1 MLIYALPVR
10 LQGDGSGHDRQ
21 HAVTKREPSVTSRHW
36 IYLSLG
42 VAVLAV
48 GALVV
53 VAVIYPTTRWRM
65 DLFPGNPPDEA
76 LQPEAWSVSEDWV
89 RFAVLGDNGTGGR
102 NAMDI
107 ARQMARTYEETPYG
121 LVVLLGDISYYGS
134 IADRYQ
140 EVFFEPLGPLLDAG
154 VTFELAV
161 GNHELEFEPSSE
173 ANREIVRRLGVIGEE
188 GSFYSVVQGPVE
200 IFIIDSSTPQVTGAA
215 GSEQIA
221 WLKGALAAS
230 TAPWKVAA
238 LHHPPYSS
246 GGHGSDMAVREAL
259 EPLFV
264 GYGVDLV
271 LTGHDHHYE
280 RTVPLD
286 GVTYVV
292 SGAGSKLRGTSTS
305 DFTAVAENRLQF
317 MVAEATPDAIRLRAI
332 GVDGVVTTSCQK
344 TVPRMQNP

>member
-1 MLIYALPVR
+1 MSRR
-10 LQGDGSGHDRQ
+10 LVH
-21 HAVTKREPSVTSRHW
+21 
-36 IYLSLG
+36 LSFG
-42 VAVLAV
+42 VALLVV

-53 VAVIYPTTRWRM
+53 LAVIYPTTRWKM
-65 DLFPGNPPDEA
+65 DLFPGNPPNVV
-76 LQPEAWSVSEDWV
+76 LQPEAWSVDSDRA

-140 EVFFEPLGPLLDAG
+140 EVFLEPLGPLVDAG
-154 VTFELAV
+154 VRFELAV
-161 GNHELEFEPSSE
+161 GNHELEYQPSSE
-173 ANREIVRRLGVIGEE
+173 ANQEIVRRIEAVSAA
-188 GSFYSVVQGPVE
+188 GSFYSVVYGPVE
-200 IFIIDSSTPQVTGAA
+200 FFMLDSSTPKVTGAT
-215 GSEQIA
+215 GSEQIR
-221 WLKGALAAS
+221 WLRGALAAS

-238 LHHPPYSS
+238 MHHPPYSS
-246 GGHGSDMAVREAL
+246 GGHGSDIAVREVV

-264 GYGVDLV
+264 EYGVDLV

-280 RTVPLD
+280 RTLPIG

-292 SGAGSKLRGTSTS
+292 SGAGSKLRGTGTS

-317 MVAEATPDAIRLRAI
+317 MIVEATPDVMRLRAI
-332 GVDGVVTTSCQK
+332 GVGGVVIDEFSLE
-344 TVPRMQNP
+344 RER

>member
-1 MLIYALPVR
+1 MGALMNGFIQQESEVTRLRWAYVALGVIMLI
-10 LQGDGSGHDRQ
+10 
-21 HAVTKREPSVTSRHW
+21 
-36 IYLSLG
+36 
-42 VAVLAV
+42 V

-53 VAVIYPTTRWRM
+53 LLVIYPTTRWKM
-65 DLFPGNPPDEA
+65 DLFPGSPPTVA
-76 LQPEAWSVSEDWV
+76 LEPEAWLVAEDSVT
-89 RFAVLGDNGTGGR
+89 FAVIGDNGTGGR
-102 NAMDI
+102 NQMDI
-107 ARQMARTYEETPYG
+107 AHQMARSYEETPYG

-134 IADRYQ
+134 IADRYE
-140 EVFFEPLGPLLDAG
+140 EVFLEPFAPLLNAG

-173 ANREIVRRLGVIGEE
+173 ANQEIVRRLEVVGEE

-215 GSEQIA
+215 GPEQIT
-221 WLKGALAAS
+221 WLEDALATS

-246 GGHGSDMAVREAL
+246 GGHGSSLAVREVL

-264 GYGVDLV
+264 EHGVHLV

-280 RTVPLD
+280 RTVPIE

-292 SGAGSKLRGTSTS
+292 SGAGSKLRGTDRS
-305 DFTAVAENRLQF
+305 DFTAEAENLLQF
-317 MVAEATPDAIRLRAI
+317 MIVEATTDAIRLRAV
-332 GVDGVVTTSCQK
+332 GVDGAVIDEFSLVREQS
-344 TVPRMQNP
+344 

>member
-1 MLIYALPVR
+1 MTRQAL
-10 LQGDGSGHDRQ
+10 G
-21 HAVTKREPSVTSRHW
+21 VTTRHW
-36 IYLSLG
+36 IHLALG
-42 VAVLAV
+42 FAILAM

-53 VAVIYPTTRWRM
+53 VAVIYPTIRWKM
-65 DLFPGNPPDEA
+65 DLLPGSPPDVA
-76 LQPEAWSVSEDWV
+76 LQPEAWTVTQDSAT
-89 RFAVLGDNGTGGR
+89 FAVLGDNGTGGR

-107 ARQMARTYEETPYG
+107 ARQMAHTYEQTPYG

-134 IADRYQ
+134 IADRSQ
-140 EVFFEPLGPLLDAG
+140 EVFFEPFRPLLDAG

-161 GNHELEFEPSSE
+161 GNHELEYEPSSE
-173 ANREIVRRLGVIGEE
+173 ANQEIVRRLEVVGEE
-188 GSFYSVVQGPVE
+188 GAFYSVVHGPVE

-215 GSEQIA
+215 GPAQIT
-221 WLKGALAAS
+221 WLRGALSAS

-246 GGHGSDMAVREAL
+246 GGHGSNIAVREAL

-264 GYGVDLV
+264 EFGVDLV

-280 RTVPLD
+280 RTVQLD

-292 SGAGSKLRGTSTS
+292 SGAGSKLRGTGTS

-317 MVAEATPDAIRLRAI
+317 MVAEATTDTIRLQAI
-332 GVDGVVTTSCQK
+332 GIGGVVIDDFTL
-344 TVPRMQNP
+344 VREP

>member
-1 MLIYALPVR
+1 
-10 LQGDGSGHDRQ
+10 
-21 HAVTKREPSVTSRHW
+21 
-36 IYLSLG
+36 
-42 VAVLAV
+42 
-48 GALVV
+48 
-53 VAVIYPTTRWRM
+53 M
-65 DLFPGNPPDEA
+65 DLFPGRPPDVV
-76 LQPEAWSVSEDWV
+76 LQPEAWSVTEDSV

-140 EVFFEPLGPLLDAG
+140 EVFLEPLGPLLDAG
-154 VTFELAV
+154 VRFELAV

-173 ANREIVRRLGVIGEE
+173 ANREIVRRLEVVAAQ

-200 IFIIDSSTPQVTGAA
+200 IFILDSSTPKVTGAA
-215 GSEQIA
+215 GSEQIS
-221 WLKGALAAS
+221 WLQDALAAS

-246 GGHGSDMAVREAL
+246 GGHGSDIAVREAL
-259 EPLFV
+259 EPLLV
-264 GYGVDLV
+264 EYGVALV

-292 SGAGSKLRGTSTS
+292 SGAGSKLRGTGSS
-305 DFTAVAENRLQF
+305 NFTAVAENRLQF
-317 MVAEATPDAIRLRAI
+317 MIAEATPDTIRLRAI
-332 GVDGVVTTSCQK
+332 GVDGVVIDEFSL
-344 TVPRMQNP
+344 VRER